1 MSPPFV
7 GAVPK
12 SPPMCSQS
20 SSDAACF
27 CFASLIT
34 SCAVFPE
41 GSAIGIIS
49 CSIGND
55 SWFWNSSITTP
66 DGRVAGTLWNWK
78 FWAKIVAFG
87 VSAPPDEELDD
98 EQPTVVS
105 AITAAT
111 MASLT
116 PAPTET
122 ERVIRHPFPRR
133 SASRVA
139 MEPRWPPEVVCR
151 KPHDRTV
158 MNRPDVPQDGGSDH
172 VSLVMK
178 IARSETARSHP

>member
-27 CFASLIT
+27 AFASLIT
-34 SCAVFPE
+34 SWAVLPV

-55 SWFWNSSITTP
+55 SWFWNRSITTP
-66 DGRVAGTLWNWK
+66 DGSVVGTSWNWK

-87 VSAPPDEELDD
+87 VSAPPEDELDD
-98 EQPTVVS
+98 EQPVDAS
-105 AITAAT
+105 AITAT
-111 MASLT
+111 PMASFN
-116 PAPTET
+116 PVPTET
-122 ERVIRHPFPRR
+122 ARVIRYPFLVAPYPVQPR
-133 SASRVA
+133 
-139 MEPRWPPEVVCR
+139 
-151 KPHDRTV
+151 
-158 MNRPDVPQDGGSDH
+158 
-172 VSLVMK
+172 
-178 IARSETARSHP
+178 